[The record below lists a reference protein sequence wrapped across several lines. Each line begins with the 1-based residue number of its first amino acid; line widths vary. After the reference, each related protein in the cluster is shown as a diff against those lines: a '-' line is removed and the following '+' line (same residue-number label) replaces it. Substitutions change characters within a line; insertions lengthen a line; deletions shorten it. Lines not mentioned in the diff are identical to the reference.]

1 MNTSLPVKYLKF
13 DVQLQN
19 YKLQLAKVLLL
30 QPTHFK
36 MCNTYFE
43 VNQSLFPVQAA
54 ASSSCQAAAWREKL
68 LSCMQKSLLV
78 TQSASDQGEEVFH
91 TALCTSV

>member
-19 YKLQLAKVLLL
+19 YKLQLAKALLL

-43 VNQSLFPVQAA
+43 VNQSLFPVHV
-54 ASSSCQAAAWREKL
+54 KL
-68 LSCMQKSLLV
+68 LLGERSCCLACKKV
-78 TQSASDQGEEVFH
+78 YW
-91 TALCTSV
+91 